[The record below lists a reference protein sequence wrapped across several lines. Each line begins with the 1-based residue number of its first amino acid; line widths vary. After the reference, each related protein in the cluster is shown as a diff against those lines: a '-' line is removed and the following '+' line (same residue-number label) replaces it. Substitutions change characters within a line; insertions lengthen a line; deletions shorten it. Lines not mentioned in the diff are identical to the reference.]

1 MQHPPR
7 YPIWQ
12 GHYLAALLEM
22 NSGTRKVKVAR
33 AEDAIRSHMI
43 VSNAGPE
50 ERQAIQDALNALRF
64 LNR

>member
-1 MQHPPR
+1 MQHPLR

-22 NSGTRKVKVAR
+22 NPGTRKVKIAS
-33 AEDAIRSHMI
+33 AEDAIRSHM
-43 VSNAGPE
+43 VMSKAEPE
-50 ERQAIQDALNALRF
+50 EHQAIQDALNALKF